1 MLIIGLNKINESL
14 SDSYDNNLQADFLI
28 LFVIDKDML
37 IKHQKITLNGGQAIS
52 VVVAVLYVTKNT
64 VKSEKRF
71 L

>member
-1 MLIIGLNKINESL
+1 MNESL

-52 VVVAVLYVTKNT
+52 VGVAVLYVTKNT
-64 VKSEKRF
+64 VKSEKKVF